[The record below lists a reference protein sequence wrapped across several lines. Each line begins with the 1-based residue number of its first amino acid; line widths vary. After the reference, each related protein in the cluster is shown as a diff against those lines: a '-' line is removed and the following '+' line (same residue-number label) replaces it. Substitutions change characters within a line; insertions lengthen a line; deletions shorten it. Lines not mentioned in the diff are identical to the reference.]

1 MMEGTATSEL
11 LEWFR
16 VDRSRGTC
24 RLLGTGTILVF
35 VGATLVACGIFTHST
50 SSTLSI
56 LTLVGAGLLV
66 FGLVTAFGGMTVL
79 LAQDEYLA
87 VRVDAV
93 LARRT
98 RGEVVLA
105 WSDLTAIRFDESRRA
120 LVFETTSDGAYVL
133 EERYSGVSP
142 ETLAPHLEELR
153 RKARLAPLD
162 LAHVARIAL
171 GLPHRRP
178 S

>member
-1 MMEGTATSEL
+1 VAVDPPNTEL

-16 VDRSRGTC
+16 VDRSAGTW
-24 RLLGTGTILVF
+24 RLLGTGTVLVF

-50 SSTLSI
+50 SDTLRL
-56 LTLVGAGLLV
+56 LTLVGAALLV

-93 LARRT
+93 LVRRT

-105 WSDLTAIRFDESRRA
+105 WSELTGIRCGEAEDT
-120 LVFETTSDGAYVL
+120 LVFETTSEGAYVL
-133 EERYSGVSP
+133 KERYSGVSP
-142 ETLAPHLEELR
+142 STLAPHLEELR
-153 RKARLAPLD
+153 RKALVAPLD
-162 LAHVARIAL
+162 LAQVARIAL

>member
-1 MMEGTATSEL
+1 VSSDPPSTEL

-16 VDRSRGTC
+16 VDRSRGTW

-50 SSTLSI
+50 SATLRF
-56 LTLVGAGLLV
+56 LTLVGAAFLV
-66 FGLVTAFGGMTVL
+66 FGLVTAFGGMTIL

-93 LARRT
+93 LVRRT

-105 WSDLTAIRFDESRRA
+105 WADLKGIRCDEANDA
-120 LVFETTSDGAYVL
+120 LVFETTSDAAYVL
-133 EERYSGVSP
+133 KERYSGVTP
-142 ETLAPHLEELR
+142 KTLAPHLEELR
-153 RKARLAPLD
+153 RKAAVAPLD
-162 LAHVARIAL
+162 RAQVARIAL
-171 GLPHRRP
+171 GLPHRTP